1 MQGTGD
7 GAAAACAPRQR
18 PAEIQAYYRD
28 PAVVA
33 EYIRRRTAQPLNGML
48 HRQQVRFLNQ
58 VLGERR
64 PGRVLEV
71 APGPARLTTE
81 LAHDGRGIAVDGSD
95 EMVAVARDRLRGGRG
110 DWLVVRGDAFALPVA
125 DGSVDLALAIR
136 FVRRF
141 APDVRRRLY
150 AEIRRTLSPT
160 GALVID
166 AQNRA
171 VSLPHRERKGLDRYP
186 VFDALY
192 DRDELIGEV
201 ESAGFRVRKLEGFV
215 RHFAMQSRLNRLR
228 RHGMAAVARGMIGL
242 LERLPS
248 RTPSTWMLL
257 AEVAS

>member
-1 MQGTGD
+1 MQESGD
-7 GAAAACAPRQR
+7 GVAARAPRQQ

-28 PAVVA
+28 PAVVGA
-33 EYIRRRTAQPLNGML
+33 YIARRTAQPLNGML
-48 HRQQVRFLNQ
+48 HRHQVRFLNR

-64 PGRVLEV
+64 PRHVLEV
-71 APGPARLTTE
+71 APGPARLTAE
-81 LAHDGRGIAVDGSD
+81 LDHAGSGIAVDGSA
-95 EMVAVARDRLRGGRG
+95 EMLAVARDRLSAGPGN
-110 DWLVVRGDAFALPVA
+110 WTVVRGDAFALPVA
-125 DGSVDLALAIR
+125 DGTIDLAFAIR

-150 AEIRRTLSPT
+150 AEIRRTLAPT

-171 VSLPHRERKGLDRYP
+171 VSLPHRQRKGLDRYP

-192 DRDELIGEV
+192 DRDELVGEI
-201 ESAGFRVRKLEGFV
+201 EAAGFRVRRIEGIV
-215 RHFAMQSRLNRLR
+215 RHFAVQSRLNRLR
-228 RHGMAAVARGMIGL
+228 RHGLEAVARGVIGL

-248 RTPSTWMLL
+248 RAPSTWMLL